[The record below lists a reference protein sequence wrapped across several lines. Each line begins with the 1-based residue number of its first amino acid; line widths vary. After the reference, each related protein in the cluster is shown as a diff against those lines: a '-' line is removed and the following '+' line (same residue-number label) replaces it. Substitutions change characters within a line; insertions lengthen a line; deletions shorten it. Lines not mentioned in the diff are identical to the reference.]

1 MTIHYRRGKSDII
14 REENLNYLQGKI
26 EHSLIFLPNN
36 QDEEEHIIE
45 NMISALV
52 EHGKDENQMRQ
63 IAQIAKAIAEELGY
77 DDRFC
82 TTLEKAALLY
92 DIGNIVISD
101 EIYAKEDR
109 LSFEEF
115 VVVKNHTVVGYDF
128 LSGFQLSSMQLA
140 ATLSREHHEWWN
152 GTGYPKQLQT
162 DEISIASRIIALA
175 DVVGALF
182 TRRAGRD
189 NWDYVKILK
198 YIKARKGLQFDP
210 KIVDAFMSKK
220 AKMYHIL
227 CRKHGSLKK

>member
-14 REENLNYLQGKI
+14 REENLNYLQGNI
-26 EHSLIFLPNN
+26 EHSLVFLPNEQN
-36 QDEEEHIIE
+36 KEKHIIE
-45 NMISALV
+45 SMISALV

-63 IAQIAKAIAEELGY
+63 IAQIAKVLAEELGY
-77 DDRFC
+77 DNQFC
-82 TTLEKAALLY
+82 TTLENAGYLY

-115 VVVKNHTVVGYDF
+115 VVVKTHTHVGYTF
-128 LSGFQLSSMQLA
+128 LSRFQPSSMQLA
-140 ATLSREHHEWWN
+140 ATLSLEHHEWWN
-152 GTGYPKQLQT
+152 GTGYPKQLKT

-182 TRRAGRD
+182 TQRAGRE

-198 YIKARKGLQFDP
+198 YIEARKGLQFDP
-210 KIVDAFMSKK
+210 KVVDAFMSKK
-220 AKMYHIL
+220 AKIYHIL
-227 CRKHGSLKK
+227 CRKHGSLKR

>member
-1 MTIHYRRGKSDII
+1 MTIHYRRGKSDIV

-45 NMISALV
+45 NIISALV

-63 IAQIAKAIAEELGY
+63 TAQIAKVLAEELGY
-77 DDRFC
+77 DHQFC
-82 TTLEKAALLY
+82 TTLEKAGYLY

-101 EIYAKEDR
+101 EIYAKDDK

-115 VVVKNHTVVGYDF
+115 VVVKNHTVVGDEF
-128 LSGFQLSSMQLA
+128 LSGFQLPSMQLA

-152 GTGYPKQLQT
+152 GTGYPKQLKA
-162 DEISIASRIIALA
+162 DEISIASRIIAVA

-182 TRRAGRD
+182 TRRAGRE

-198 YIKARKGLQFDP
+198 YIEARKGLQFDP
-210 KIVDAFMSKK
+210 KVVEVFMSKK
-220 AKMYHIL
+220 AKIYHIL
-227 CRKHGSLKK
+227 CRKLGSLKR